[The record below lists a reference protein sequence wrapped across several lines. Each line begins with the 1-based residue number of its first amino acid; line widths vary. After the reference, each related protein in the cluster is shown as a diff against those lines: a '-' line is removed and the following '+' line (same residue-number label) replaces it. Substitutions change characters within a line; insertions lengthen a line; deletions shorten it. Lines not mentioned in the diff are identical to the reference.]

1 MMAPFGIRRSPVIG
15 GGDCLTLGLVI
26 IPFKSSDVDS
36 GDGSDVVLGG
46 ADGADGVRRCFVM
59 YEADRGS
66 TGLELLVGD

>member
-1 MMAPFGIRRSPVIG
+1 MAPVGIRRSPVIG

-36 GDGSDVVLGG
+36 GDGSDTVRGG
-46 ADGADGVRRCFVM
+46 AEGAGSVRRFLVK

-66 TGLELLVGD
+66 TGLELVDGD